1 MKYLLTIAICVLG
14 LGCSDGAIDREET
27 TQVPSTSDGLNTE
40 NPAITGPAALPELTE
55 TSTDPSMGTGPEG
68 QGVEECDSLDND
80 ADGKV
85 DEGGCACQ
93 ADAWCF
99 IGTAAHRNVG
109 VCKDGRQQCEGGGEF
124 VGACVDSVGPSD
136 ELCDEEDDDCDG
148 IVDEGC
154 CENDPSCEGVE
165 ETFLVGEETSVRPV
179 DFIMAIDNSGSMRD
193 TVNQVEANL
202 GTFSTRLVDAGIDY
216 RFTLI
221 SDDAS
226 APNSRTT
233 KMCVPQPMGG
243 PNCSDT
249 ERFQHLDQ
257 RVGSHSALNDFLQCA
272 DGCGD
277 NRSGDFS
284 QRLRAGS
291 LLQYIVV
298 TDDEARLSWQSFK
311 ESHRLEGHQD
321 FILHSIV
328 GLSRGG
334 CVADVGD
341 QYIAGSRE
349 TGGAILDICDAQWG
363 SLLDVILDTTIT
375 RIQGAFGLSDTPIE
389 GSLEVFIEDVNGVRP
404 AEGWRYIAETNF
416 VQFDEAS
423 TPMVGQRILVKY
435 KVER

>member
-1 MKYLLTIAICVLG
+1 MRYLLTITICVLG
-14 LGCSDGAIDREET
+14 LGCSDGAIDQEET
-27 TQVPSTSDGLNTE
+27 TQVPSTSDGLNPE
-40 NPAITGPAALPELTE
+40 NPANTGPAALPELTE
-55 TSTDPSMGTGPEG
+55 TSTDPSMSTGPEG

-226 APNSRTT
+226 AP
-233 KMCVPQPMGG
+233 KCVCRRPWAVPIAVIRNVFSIWISGWVAIQLSMTFY
-243 PNCSDT
+243 NV
-249 ERFQHLDQ
+249 Q
-257 RVGSHSALNDFLQCA
+257 RG
-272 DGCGD
+272 
-277 NRSGDFS
+277 
-284 QRLRAGS
+284 
-291 LLQYIVV
+291 VV
-298 TDDEARLSWQSFK
+298 TIDPVISLRDCEPV
-311 ESHRLEGHQD
+311 
-321 FILHSIV
+321 HS
-328 GLSRGG
+328 SNT
-334 CVADVGD
+334 
-341 QYIAGSRE
+341 S
-349 TGGAILDICDAQWG
+349 
-363 SLLDVILDTTIT
+363 S
-375 RIQGAFGLSDTPIE
+375 SPMM
-389 GSLEVFIEDVNGVRP
+389 RP
-404 AEGWRYIAETNF
+404 AYPGRVSKRVTVLKAI
-416 VQFDEAS
+416 
-423 TPMVGQRILVKY
+423 RISYFIVSLG
-435 KVER
+435 